1 MPSLTSSPSPNRR
14 RESVPELVDHLF
26 RHKAGQMIS
35 ALTHYFGIENL
46 KLVEDIVQD
55 SLLKALQQG
64 RTLSE
69 AIQESLAASVDGV
82 SRLQQWFAEWA
93 TVGWFC
99 HPPADSAEA

>member
-46 KLVEDIVQD
+46 KLVEDIVQE
-55 SLLKALQQG
+55 SLLKALQQWPYRG
-64 RTLSE
+64 
-69 AIQESLAASVDGV
+69 I
-82 SRLQQWFAEWA
+82 
-93 TVGWFC
+93 
-99 HPPADSAEA
+99 PANPGG